1 MPMRLNYITYKRIY
15 NECKMHIKLYT
26 SVVKRTQT
34 HVNYYIRSGYI
45 VVLGLVTG
53 MLYGFYGYW
62 SYLLR
67 ENYIVGNNNSNHRIC
82 YSSIGFVIG
91 NENVKLL
98 LSSLLHF
105 IEYNKKIQ

>member
-53 MLYGFYGYW
+53 ML
-62 SYLLR
+62 
-67 ENYIVGNNNSNHRIC
+67 H
-82 YSSIGFVIG
+82 GFVWILELFVTG
-91 NENVKLL
+91 KLH
-98 LSSLLHF
+98 SW
-105 IEYNKKIQ
+105 KQ